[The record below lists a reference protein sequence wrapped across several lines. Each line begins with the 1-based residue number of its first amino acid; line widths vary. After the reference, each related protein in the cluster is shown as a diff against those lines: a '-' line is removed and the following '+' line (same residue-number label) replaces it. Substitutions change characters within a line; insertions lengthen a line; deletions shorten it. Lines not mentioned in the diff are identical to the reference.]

1 MTEKTDAGLRKI
13 RRALISVSDK
23 TGIVDF
29 AQELKSFGVEIL
41 STGGTAKALRDAG
54 IDVIDV
60 ADITG
65 FPEMM
70 DGRVKTLHPKI
81 HGALLGVRDNAEH
94 MAAMEQHGIAPIDM
108 VVINLYP
115 FEQTV
120 ARDGITLADA
130 IEQIDIGGPAMIRS
144 AAKNYRDVAVVTAPE
159 LYRQIRTELILDEG
173 ALTLATREALAR
185 LAFMRT
191 AFYDSA
197 IFPYLSANLEGA
209 KSSQMFP
216 PVPEIL
222 DKMSTYM
229 NLFSSTMKSLH
240 GDQFEAAEDEQFTEH
255 QQLSLNKVSDLRYG
269 ENPHQAAALYDLGV
283 RGGSAEPEGVATA
296 EQLGG
301 KEMSFNNY
309 VDADAAWQLVCDFDE
324 TACAIIKH
332 TNPAGAATGAAVE
345 EAYRR
350 ALACDPVSA
359 FGGIVAFNRPVD
371 VAAARAVVEI
381 FVEVVIAPDFDA
393 AALEVLAAK
402 KNLRVLRTG
411 AAQTSEGFEYKQIS
425 GGMLVQTRDTHRL
438 TREGLKTVT
447 SRAPSD
453 KEIDDLLFAWT
464 VCKHTKSNAIVYA
477 RDKQTVGVG
486 AGQMS
491 RVDSVRIGVMR
502 AQLPVAGSVL
512 ASDAFFPFRD
522 GLDEAAK
529 GGITAVIQ
537 PGGSVR
543 DEEVIAAA
551 NEHNLA
557 MVFTG
562 VRHFKH

>member
-1 MTEKTDAGLRKI
+1 MTENSGLRKI

-29 AQELKSFGVEIL
+29 AIALKGFGVEII
-41 STGGTAKALRDAG
+41 STGGTAKALREG
-54 IDVIDV
+54 GVDVLDV
-60 ADITG
+60 SDVTG

-81 HGALLGVRDNAEH
+81 HGGLLGVRDNPDH
-94 MAAMEQHGIAPIDM
+94 VAAMREHNIEAIDL
-108 VVINLYP
+108 VVIDLYP
-115 FEQTV
+115 LAETI
-120 ARDGITLADA
+120 AKDGVTIEEA

-144 AAKNYRDVAVVTAPE
+144 AAKNFRDVAVATSREMCQEVMDQMNTHDGAIP
-159 LYRQIRTELILDEG
+159 LD
-173 ALTLATREALAR
+173 TREKLAALAFTTTFIYDANISTFLMDTVFPGETHEPDR
-185 LAFMRT
+185 AGLLPPSISLSMNMR
-191 AFYDSA
+191 
-197 IFPYLSANLEGA
+197 
-209 KSSQMFP
+209 
-216 PVPEIL
+216 
-222 DKMSTYM
+222 
-229 NLFSSTMKSLH
+229 
-240 GDQFEAAEDEQFTEH
+240 AE
-255 QQLSLNKVSDLRYG
+255 LRYG
-269 ENPHQAAALYDLGV
+269 ENPHQQAALYDVNTDSGIAN
-283 RGGSAEPEGVATA
+283 AEI
-296 EQLGG
+296 LSG

-309 VDADAAWQLVCDFDE
+309 VDADAAWQLVCDFE
-324 TACAIIKH
+324 ESACAIIKH
-332 TNPAGAATGAAVE
+332 TNPAGTAIGDTVE

-350 ALACDPVSA
+350 ALACDPISA
-359 FGGIVAFNRPVD
+359 FGGIVAFNASVD
-371 VAAARAVVEI
+371 EAAARAVVEI
-381 FVEVVIAPDFDA
+381 FVEVVMAPDFEE
-393 AALEVLAAK
+393 AALEALKSK
-402 KNLRVLRTG
+402 KNLRVLRVGEKESAKT
-411 AAQTSEGFEYKQIS
+411 FEYKQIS
-425 GGMLVQTRDTHRL
+425 GGMLVQTKDTHQL
-438 TREGLKTVT
+438 TRADLKVVT

-491 RVDSVRIGVMR
+491 RVDSVKIGAMR
-502 AQLPVAGSVL
+502 AQLPIEGSVL

-529 GGITAVIQ
+529 HGITAVIQ

-551 NEHNLA
+551 NQHGLA

>member
-1 MTEKTDAGLRKI
+1 MTEKTEAGLRKI

-29 AQELKSFGVEIL
+29 AQELKSFGVEII

-81 HGALLGVRDNAEH
+81 HGGLLGVRDNPDH
-94 MAAMEQHGIAPIDM
+94 MNAMEQHGISPVDM

-115 FEQTV
+115 FEQTI
-120 ARDGITLADA
+120 AREDISLADA
-130 IEQIDIGGPAMIRS
+130 IEQIDIGGPAVIRS

-222 DKMSTYM
+222 EKMSTYM

-240 GDQFEAAEDEQFTEH
+240 GDQFETAEDEQFAEH
-255 QQLSLNKVSDLRYG
+255 QQLSLNKVSNLRYG

-283 RGGSAEPEGVATA
+283 RGGSVEQDGVASA

-324 TACAIIKH
+324 PACAIIKH
-332 TNPAGAATGAAVE
+332 TNPAGAAIGAAVE

-359 FGGIVAFNRPVD
+359 FGGIVAFNRTLD
-371 VAAARAVVEI
+371 VAAARAIVEI
-381 FVEVVIAPDFDA
+381 FVEVVIAPDFDD

-402 KNLRVLRTG
+402 KNLRVLRAG
-411 AAQTSEGFEYKQIS
+411 AAKTSEGFEYKQIS

-447 SRAPSD
+447 RRAPSD
-453 KEIDDLLFAWT
+453 QEIDDLLFAWT

-491 RVDSVRIGVMR
+491 RVDSVKIGVMR

-522 GLDEAAK
+522 GIDEAAK

-551 NEHNLA
+551 NEHDLA